1 MGGMYRDSD
10 RDRIGV
16 VGKSSDEPFRS
27 EWRRDI
33 ARLIHCPAFRR
44 LQGKP
49 QVFPGGD
56 SDFFRN
62 RLTHSLEVA
71 QIAKS
76 IAIRLNYESDLFKEK
91 TLKIEPEI
99 VEFAGLAHDLGHPP
113 FGHNGEEALDHEME
127 DQGGFEGNAQT
138 LHILA
143 KVEKKEYTDPE
154 AAGLHGPIGNSVDYR
169 AGLNLTY
176 RSLAS
181 ILKYDHEIPARAA
194 QRRSGYDDN
203 KGYYQDESRLVA
215 DIKKSV
221 LGQKHEGPFKTIE
234 CSIMDISDDIAYST
248 YDIEDCFKA
257 GILSPIGMFSLD
269 DKIYESAI
277 KTINKRMKK
286 YYGDI
291 NAIENLFVDRRAIQQ
306 ILFDLFSELFI
317 ISQEE
322 RSFLAGRNAS
332 REHKK
337 QTSALLVERFSNKLA
352 SDGYERVKL
361 TSRLVQIFMDGVEVV
376 AHATFPQLHRA
387 RLKLDTFKKVEV
399 LKNITYEHVIMSPA
413 MQTIEYRGKEI
424 ISAIFNAVDRDDKKG
439 KMLLPEDYRG
449 LYEATRGPARKR
461 ILADFIAG
469 MTDRYAWE
477 FYNRICGTNAASVFR
492 KV

>member
-1 MGGMYRDSD
+1 MYGDAD

-16 VGKSSDEPFRS
+16 IGKSTPDEPFRS
-27 EWRRDI
+27 EWRRDT
-33 ARLIHCPAFRR
+33 ARLIHSPAFRR

-76 IAIRLNYESDLFKEK
+76 IAIRLNHQSDLFKDDA
-91 TLKIEPEI
+91 LKIEPDI

-113 FGHNGEEALDHEME
+113 FGHNGEEALDAEMK

-143 KVEKKEYTDPE
+143 RVEKKEYTNE
-154 AAGLHGPIGNSVDYR
+154 AAAALRGSIASTGEDFR

-181 ILKYDHEIPARAA
+181 ILKYDNQIPARAE
-194 QRRSGYDDN
+194 QRREDHDDH
-203 KGYYQDESRLVA
+203 KGYYLEESQLVS
-215 DIKKSV
+215 DIKRSV
-221 LGQKHEGPFKTIE
+221 LGEVYDGPFKTIE

-257 GILSPIGMFSLD
+257 GILSPISMFSLD
-269 DKIYESAI
+269 DVIYDNAMN
-277 KTINKRMKK
+277 TLNKRMKK
-286 YYGDI
+286 YYSDI
-291 NAIENLFVDRRAIQQ
+291 PGIASMLVTKQEIQD
-306 ILFDLFSELFI
+306 ILFDLFSELFV
-317 ISQEE
+317 ISTEE
-322 RSFLAGRNAS
+322 RAFLANRSAS
-332 REHKK
+332 RERKK
-337 QTSALLVERFSNKLA
+337 QQSALLVQRFSSKLA

-376 AHATFPQLHRA
+376 PHARYPQLHRA
-387 RLKLDTFKKVEV
+387 RLKIDTFKKVEV
-399 LKNITYEHVIMSPA
+399 LKNITYEYVIMSPA
-413 MQTIEYRGKEI
+413 MQTIEYRGKDIVSEI
-424 ISAIFNAVDRDDKKG
+424 FKAIDTDPKKG
-439 KMLLPEDYRG
+439 KLLLPEDCRS
-449 LYEATRGPARKR
+449 LYEATRGPTRKR
-461 ILADFIAG
+461 VLADFIAG

-477 FYNRICGTNAASVFR
+477 FYNRIYGTNAASVFR